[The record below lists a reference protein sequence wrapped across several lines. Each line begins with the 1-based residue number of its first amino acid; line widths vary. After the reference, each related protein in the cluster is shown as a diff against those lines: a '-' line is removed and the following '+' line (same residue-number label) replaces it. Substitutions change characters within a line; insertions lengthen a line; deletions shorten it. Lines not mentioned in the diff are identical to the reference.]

1 MPSAEQLTPE
11 SRFFA
16 LFVGPKHSGKT
27 VAACSIRSGA
37 ETDNPGRVSVEDF
50 DGRIRGILG
59 APWINKKNLSY
70 DFYPPKLKGMVEKI
84 ETKFQ
89 GWLVAAEQGQPI
101 PETEIIDSITAECLA
116 MIQQSLPITHAK
128 DQSGKSKGKTLGG
141 IFMPGPEDYG
151 MEASATYSIMAF
163 LRSIPIK
170 NVIVTAHTIDRFGK
184 SDPDDPYSESIVVGE
199 KLSIRDKIGENIK
212 IYFDHIFRFDRR
224 VAFGE
229 EKFYVKFRSD
239 LACTS
244 YAALP
249 SGEIDITGKDF
260 YREVLIPYLKG
271 EVNETPNNS

>member
-1 MPSAEQLTPE
+1 MPSAETLTPD

-16 LFVGPKHSGKT
+16 LFIGPKHSGKT
-27 VAACSIRSGA
+27 VAACSVRSDSQG
-37 ETDNPGRVSVEDF
+37 ESPGHVSVEDF

-70 DFYPPKLKGMVEKI
+70 DFYPPKMSKLVEKL
-84 ETKFQ
+84 EGKFSSM
-89 GWLVAAEQGQPI
+89 LTAAEMGQHV

-116 MIQQSLPITHAK
+116 MIQQALPITHAK
-128 DQSGKSKGKTLGG
+128 DQSGKTKGKTLGG
-141 IFMPGPEDYG
+141 IYMPGPEDYG

-184 SDPDDPYSESIVVGE
+184 ANPDDPYSESIVVGE

-224 VAFGE
+224 LVGGAERF
-229 EKFYVKFRSD
+229 FVKFRSD

-249 SGEIDITGKDF
+249 VGEIDITGKDF
-260 YREVLIPYLKG
+260 YREVLIPLLKG
-271 EVNETPNNS
+271 EEI

>member
-1 MPSAEQLTPE
+1 MPSAEQLTPD

-16 LFVGPKHSGKT
+16 LFIGPKHSGKT
-27 VAACSIRSGA
+27 VAACSVRSESQSEA
-37 ETDNPGRVSVEDF
+37 PGHVSVEDF

-70 DFYPPKLKGMVEKI
+70 DFYPPKMRDLVGKI
-84 ETKFQ
+84 EAKFQ
-89 GWLVAAEQGQPI
+89 GWMVAAEQGQHI

-116 MIQQSLPITHAK
+116 MIQQALPITHAK
-128 DQSGKSKGKTLGG
+128 NAQGAMKGKTLGG

-184 SDPDDPYSESIVVGE
+184 ADPDDPYSESIVVGE

-224 VAFGE
+224 LIGGAERF
-229 EKFYVKFRSD
+229 FVKFRSD

-260 YREVLIPYLKG
+260 YREVLQPLLRG
-271 EVNETPNNS
+271 EIIE

>member
-1 MPSAEQLTPE
+1 MPSAENLTPD

-27 VAACSIRSGA
+27 VAATSVRSDSQSEA
-37 ETDNPGRVSVEDF
+37 PGYVSVEDF

-70 DFYPPKLKGMVEKI
+70 DFYPPKMPKLVEKL
-84 ETKFQ
+84 EGKFQ
-89 GWLVAAEQGQPI
+89 GWLIAAEIGGHI

-116 MIQQSLPITHAK
+116 MIQQALPITHAAN
-128 DQSGKSKGKTLGG
+128 QSGKAKGKIMGG

-163 LRSIPIK
+163 LRTIPIK
-170 NVIVTAHTIDRFGK
+170 NVIVTAHTVDRFGK

-224 VAFGE
+224 VLNGE
-229 EKFYVKFRSD
+229 ERFFVRFRGD

-249 SGEIDITGKDF
+249 AGELDITGKDF
-260 YREVLIPYLKG
+260 YREVLIPLLKG
-271 EVNETPNNS
+271 EIIE

>member
-1 MPSAEQLTPE
+1 MPSAENLTPD

-27 VAACSIRSGA
+27 VAATSVRSDSQSEA
-37 ETDNPGRVSVEDF
+37 PGYVSVEDF

-70 DFYPPKLKGMVEKI
+70 DFYPPKMPKLVEKL
-84 ETKFQ
+84 EGKFQ
-89 GWLVAAEQGQPI
+89 GWLTAAEIGGHI

-116 MIQQSLPITHAK
+116 MIQQALPITHAAN
-128 DQSGKSKGKTLGG
+128 QSGKAKGKTMGG

-163 LRSIPIK
+163 LRTIPIK
-170 NVIVTAHTIDRFGK
+170 NVIVTAHTVDRFGK

-224 VAFGE
+224 VLNGE
-229 EKFYVKFRSD
+229 ERFFVRFRGD

-249 SGEIDITGKDF
+249 AGELDITGKDF
-260 YREVLIPYLKG
+260 YREVLIPLLKG
-271 EVNETPNNS
+271 ENIE